1 MAMHA
6 LHAPYQNQLR
16 GLEELN
22 EKTHAWVLLY
32 STAAAAELGR
42 HLNA

>member
-32 STAAAAELGR
+32 STLR
-42 HLNA
+42 QLLLNSEGT